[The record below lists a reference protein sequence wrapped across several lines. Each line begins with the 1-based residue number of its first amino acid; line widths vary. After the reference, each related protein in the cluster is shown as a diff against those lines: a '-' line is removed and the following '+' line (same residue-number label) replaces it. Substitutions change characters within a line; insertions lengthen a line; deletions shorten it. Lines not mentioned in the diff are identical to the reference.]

1 MNELPKTWKEWE
13 KKYQN
18 VIKHTRYEWDFAKDV
33 LPHVVDLQP
42 SQVIPQH
49 VFINTDGY
57 KCHMDFAV
65 IVDNVKIA
73 IELEGFDKT
82 NSGRGPTKE
91 EHGRFILRQQALT
104 SGGWKSFPITNAQ
117 FKRDSMFYALA
128 IRRMI
133 LEGSDPHSESVA
145 KTPNPPPVNNKTES
159 VATTPNPP
167 PVNNKTES
175 VATAPNPP
183 PVNNQNK
190 QQLFIVSAI
199 VLGLLAA
206 IILLLT
212 RTAPSE
218 VAKTTAGALP
228 VVNYKNCDALK
239 EVYSGGIARSV
250 ADKERKQFSDPI
262 VNKSVYDANEQL
274 DGNSDGVMC
283 DSTAGALP
291 VVNYKNCDALKEVYP
306 GGIARS
312 VADKER
318 KQFSDPIVNKSVY
331 DGNEQL
337 DGNLDGVMCDS

>member
-159 VATTPNPP
+159 VAT
-167 PVNNKTES
+167 
-175 VATAPNPP
+175 APNPP

-262 VNKSVYDANEQL
+262 VNKSVYD
-274 DGNSDGVMC
+274 
-283 DSTAGALP
+283 
-291 VVNYKNCDALKEVYP
+291 
-306 GGIARS
+306 
-312 VADKER
+312 
-318 KQFSDPIVNKSVY
+318 
-331 DGNEQL
+331 GNEQL